1 MNTNNNK
8 LFLLLGLLA
17 MTACSSDDAA
27 LDLQQPAEPGDYI
40 TLDVTAADDATRG
53 AVITSST
60 IADLRLTGMKYLNTS
75 NIDATSPA
83 DFFYNQEV
91 TKASGWKTAF
101 CWPGNKEKVQLFA
114 FAPSAALAATDG
126 GEGVTWS
133 AEDRSGV
140 PTLFYKQPTTI
151 GNMQDLVVAHTAALA
166 GNSTSAPLSF
176 SHALAKVEVKISTTA
191 GVQGCNVKSVK
202 FRNIVGT
209 GAMTFGG
216 DWTLGSTTDVTVSGG
231 TSGTATL
238 FMLPQTLPS
247 SAAMDVTI
255 DYGSMEKTFTQ
266 SLSGHVW
273 TKGQGRTYTIT
284 LNTRPKLPIEYVA
297 PYNMASAT
305 TMATSNANNVSY
317 YWTFNNA
324 MNTFKNGVTIGGVK
338 YHQPTIDELNG
349 IFPRYNLGGQA
360 QQVDMAP
367 EEAVTIGK
375 TTYTLNA
382 TYKGNGSTI
391 IYAIK
396 LMSSDNR
403 YRCAY
408 RYSAVSNSPT
418 GYKVNV
424 RVRYIGSQGNVSINT
439 VASESYWTSNNT
451 NDIVREFPC
460 AGRFSQQDKD
470 YGVASATS
478 ASDYGSDVYLWT
490 SSYGG
495 DPNFGC
501 CLTCHINQGGDPYWF
516 GWDSAGDPTWRTS
529 AFPVRLWSDE

>member
-209 GAMTFGG
+209 GTMTFGG

-317 YWTFNNA
+317 YWTFDNA
-324 MNTFKNGVTIGGVK
+324 KNTFKNGVTIGGVK
-338 YHQPTIDELNG
+338 YHQPTEAELVS
-349 IFPRYNLGGQA
+349 IFPRYNTGGQA
-360 QQVDMAP
+360 DQTTSTTETVK
-367 EEAVTIGK
+367 IGK
-375 TTYTLNA
+375 A
-382 TYKGNGSTI
+382 TYNFNASYKGDGSTI
-391 IYAIK
+391 IYGIK
-396 LMSSDNR
+396 FISSDNR

-408 RYSAVSNSPT
+408 RYSRVSNTPT

-424 RVRYIGSQGNVSINT
+424 RVRYIGSQGSVSINT
-439 VASESYWTSNNT
+439 VATENYWNSNNS

-460 AGRFSQQDKD
+460 AGTFPRKNQNYAVS
-470 YGVASATS
+470 SATS
-478 ASDYGSDVYLWT
+478 ADYYGYNAFLWT
-490 SSYGG
+490 SSEGSSS
-495 DPNFGC
+495 DFAI
-501 CLTCHINQGGDPYWF
+501 CLTCHVISTPCWF
-516 GWDSAGDPTWRTS
+516 GYDSGGDPTWKDS